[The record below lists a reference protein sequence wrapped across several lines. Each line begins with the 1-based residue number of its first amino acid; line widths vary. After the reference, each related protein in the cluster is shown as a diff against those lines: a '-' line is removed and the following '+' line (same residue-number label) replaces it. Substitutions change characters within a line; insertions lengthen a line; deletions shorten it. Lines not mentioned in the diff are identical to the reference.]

1 MATSAEITI
10 GGIALFVY
18 TIIVI
23 TFYYV
28 GNAVLAPLLEI
39 AAKWNIHPSLQASMW
54 ETSYI
59 YSTFFSILL
68 ILWVIAVIGFVAI
81 LARRQVSPFD
91 Y

>member
-1 MATSAEITI
+1 MATSQEITL

-23 TFYYV
+23 VFYYV
-28 GNAVLAPLLEI
+28 GNAILSPLLEL
-39 AAKWNIHPSLQASMW
+39 ASKWNIHPALQASMW

-59 YSTFFSILL
+59 YSTFFAFLL
-68 ILWVIAVIGFVAI
+68 ILWVVAVGGFVFI

>member
-1 MATSAEITI
+1 MATSAEITV

-18 TIIVI
+18 TIVVI
-23 TFYYV
+23 MFYYV
-28 GNAVLAPLLEI
+28 GNAILAPILEI

-59 YSTFFSILL
+59 YSTFFSMLL
-68 ILWVIAVIGFVAI
+68 IFWILAVVGFVYI